1 MVWCKTSV
9 SWALDSQLAQ
19 VCLINSLDTSVH
31 MLWNCNPH
39 AGTALLVTFSLQ
51 RGRVYMYNMQKRR
64 TTSSIGWSHTF
75 PLPLETVS
83 YESAIICLIQSI
95 TINVVCIKKH
105 HTCHFLPSAVMAW
118 HYLVIK
124 YCSTKN
130 FANYS
135 IHFFFLKAA
144 VCWSTRYSYDS
155 SLHILCNVICG
166 SVHHFLGI
174 AEIGTQEW
182 VVHAAS
188 LPVEGVSCINREY
201 SIALEALLLLL
212 TQ

>member
-1 MVWCKTSV
+1 M
-9 SWALDSQLAQ
+9 QEQ
-19 VCLINSLDTSVH
+19 PSL
-31 MLWNCNPH
+31 
-39 AGTALLVTFSLQ
+39 SLSAYKE
-51 RGRVYMYNMQKRR
+51 GGYMYNMQKRR

-135 IHFFFLKAA
+135 IHFFFWKQQFAEAPDTAMTAPCIYCAMLSVALCIIFLALQKLVPRSELCMQPAYLLKE
-144 VCWSTRYSYDS
+144 
-155 SLHILCNVICG
+155 
-166 SVHHFLGI
+166 SVALT
-174 AEIGTQEW
+174 ENTQS
-182 VVHAAS
+182 H
-188 LPVEGVSCINREY
+188 
-201 SIALEALLLLL
+201 
-212 TQ
+212 